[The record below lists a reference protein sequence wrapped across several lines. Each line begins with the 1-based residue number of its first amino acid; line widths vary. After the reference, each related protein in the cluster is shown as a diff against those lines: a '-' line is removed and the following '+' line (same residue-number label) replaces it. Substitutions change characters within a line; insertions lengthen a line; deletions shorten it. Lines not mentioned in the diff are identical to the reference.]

1 MPILFNK
8 AFFLFVAIF
17 FNVVTVMVVTGILEN
32 KEKLKKAILRSK
44 LLHTELPFFPRFC
57 SSRAMICYA
66 ITLALVSAVFF
77 NYAIPFQFMLF
88 GLVAVIVFFKYSN
101 KLTVGWQKY
110 DPSRFAKKLFTTAL
124 IIRLVYVVFIYFY
137 YIAMTGEPHMYHPGD
152 SLWYQFMASR
162 WREKG
167 YEDFESWMSGV
178 GLDDVGYIWW
188 LAIEYSVLGTGVL
201 PARLIK
207 CLIDAFSCVLI
218 YSLAERNFGERT
230 ARIAAVFY
238 MLMPNT
244 WYYCGI
250 TLKETEMTFL
260 TILFVERADM
270 AMRASKIKIK
280 DLFAPLL
287 TIVVMFTFRTA
298 LAAVMAAA
306 LAAAMILSSRKQM
319 QTWKKILFSA
329 IFAIWMLATV
339 GVELVQEA
347 QMLWEGKM
355 ETQDSG
361 YQWRAERENGNTFA
375 KYASASI
382 FAPMIFTLPFSTL
395 VFVPGQE
402 NQMMLNGGNFI
413 KNILSGFTIFAIFV
427 MLFRRE
433 WRQHVLPLAV
443 MCGYLFVLV
452 FSNFAHSERFHFP
465 VLGLEL
471 LFAAYGVSQ
480 MTNKHKRWYVIWLVA
495 VCIINFAWAMIKLK
509 GRGLA

>member
-152 SLWYQFMASR
+152 SLWYHFMASR

-188 LAIEYSVLGTGVL
+188 LAIEYFVLGTGVL

-244 WYYCGI
+244 WY
-250 TLKETEMTFL
+250 
-260 TILFVERADM
+260 
-270 AMRASKIKIK
+270 
-280 DLFAPLL
+280 
-287 TIVVMFTFRTA
+287 
-298 LAAVMAAA
+298 
-306 LAAAMILSSRKQM
+306 
-319 QTWKKILFSA
+319 
-329 IFAIWMLATV
+329 
-339 GVELVQEA
+339 
-347 QMLWEGKM
+347 
-355 ETQDSG
+355 
-361 YQWRAERENGNTFA
+361 
-375 KYASASI
+375 
-382 FAPMIFTLPFSTL
+382 
-395 VFVPGQE
+395 
-402 NQMMLNGGNFI
+402 
-413 KNILSGFTIFAIFV
+413 
-427 MLFRRE
+427 
-433 WRQHVLPLAV
+433 
-443 MCGYLFVLV
+443 
-452 FSNFAHSERFHFP
+452 
-465 VLGLEL
+465 
-471 LFAAYGVSQ
+471 
-480 MTNKHKRWYVIWLVA
+480 
-495 VCIINFAWAMIKLK
+495 
-509 GRGLA
+509 